1 MIDKSKSILSSL
13 NPRCSLSSLGLDE
26 TRIANLLNGFKSL
39 MYIYLSMIPTLTFR
53 LWVICSDVKLSRV
66 YIKHK
71 HTH

>member
-13 NPRCSLSSLGLDE
+13 NPRRSLSSLGLDE

-53 LWVICSDVKLSRV
+53 LWVIWAQQIRRKTEPCL
-66 YIKHK
+66 YQ
-71 HTH
+71 T